1 MEGLRSGWQE
11 TTQGGHVRGAQ
22 VNGVVEELFA
32 GIGINIR
39 KMQVVFLVM
48 YEHSQ
53 RRGGKVAVTAVC
65 LSVGAVMV
73 VLTSGS
79 QPAEPGLSKAR

>member
-53 RRGGKVAVTAVC
+53 RRGGK
-65 LSVGAVMV
+65 
-73 VLTSGS
+73 SGS
-79 QPAEPGLSKAR
+79 NSRVFIGGSSDGGFNLRFSAC